1 MNFHDLLS
9 VAAQNQKQAEKKL
22 GQNKRYSTVVPPP
35 KKEVKRVDTEAIKA
49 VLNKKEREKHNKA
62 VEAAKKRQEV
72 KQKQKLANSQSKGDR
87 KPDSKKH
94 ARTKPPQPEKGKE
107 ITDRKNGQTG
117 AYKNKDHEKRHKH
130 FMEKVQDIGHKVKE
144 KETRKEIRGPKQ
156 TSKSSMKKPP
166 PGGGPLDFNKLM
178 ELAAKKQ
185 HEPKQSAKPNRDDVT
200 SRSEA
205 SRNRPQGQHR
215 EPAMH
220 HREAQKNKQETSRT
234 HTGKRKANDRGS
246 VPMND
251 APSGKKPRLNGV
263 SMNNAKPVTKN
274 GSGVHPQQKHRTE
287 TLSKSN
293 KAGAKEGQY
302 GLGKKSGP
310 SSVVDKQRPQQ
321 APSASV
327 NSRTLKVGQPSTR
340 HRPPPPP
347 PYGRDMTNSGP
358 FKRPPARPPAN
369 VKLKRRQ
376 LDSESEEDEDDGFI
390 DDTPLDDNVD
400 VSGFIKEIFGYDKSK
415 YGYESD
421 YALRS
426 MDASY
431 SQIAKE
437 EARSA
442 RIAMMED
449 MEELRKE
456 KEEMKRRAMKKAKK

>member
-117 AYKNKDHEKRHKH
+117 AYKNKDHEKDTNISWK
-130 FMEKVQDIGHKVKE
+130 KCKTLDIRT
-144 KETRKEIRGPKQ
+144 ETVCE
-156 TSKSSMKKPP
+156 T
-166 PGGGPLDFNKLM
+166 D
-178 ELAAKKQ
+178 
-185 HEPKQSAKPNRDDVT
+185 RDDVT

-215 EPAMH
+215 EPTVH

-234 HTGKRKANDRGS
+234 HTGKRKANERGS

-263 SMNNAKPVTKN
+263 STNNAKPVTKN
-274 GSGVHPQQKHRTE
+274 GSSIHPQQKHRTD

-302 GLGKKSGP
+302 GLVKKPGP
-310 SSVVDKQRPQQ
+310 SSAVDKQRPQQ
-321 APSASV
+321 APSATV
-327 NSRTLKVGQPSTR
+327 NSRTLKVGQPSAR

-376 LDSESEEDEDDGFI
+376 LDSESEDDEDDGFI